1 MDTSFPA
8 VQTIE
13 PVAIP
18 EVLVSERMALESNV
32 SSDVEAEAVPASA
45 NMTVMTKAKSTKH
58 RFIGMAPGRDDA

>member
-13 PVAIP
+13 PVAIA

-32 SSDVEAEAVPASA
+32 SSDVEAEAVAASA

-58 RFIGMAPGRDDA
+58 RFIEMAPGRDDA